1 MEVMKLIQLRES
13 WFSNDGGQRVDV
25 KFSFD
30 KGWKSFGAIMTLDNA
45 SSVSLGVKREMY
57 ARIVVPMLKNRPKT
71 LGLSTKERHTL
82 DVMETKFSG
91 SLCWLTRMDEL
102 RNEEVR
108 RRVGVRELIC
118 DIVDRKFLL
127 TKIVYKS

>member
-1 MEVMKLIQLRES
+1 
-13 WFSNDGGQRVDV
+13 
-25 KFSFD
+25 
-30 KGWKSFGAIMTLDNA
+30 MTLDNA

-91 SLCWLTRMDEL
+91 SLC
-102 RNEEVR
+102 
-108 RRVGVRELIC
+108 
-118 DIVDRKFLL
+118 
-127 TKIVYKS
+127 